1 MKHLK
6 DQMRKAVSNHI
17 REARSDA
24 TEGKMFSKNF
34 ICLCMFRLNIK
45 YIDFNFNIYVIN
57 YKRISKS
64 LPAIISIIL

>member
-34 ICLCMFRLNIK
+34 IYLCMVRLNIK
-45 YIDFNFNIYVIN
+45 YIDFNFNLRLKTMNAFQRVN
-57 YKRISKS
+57 
-64 LPAIISIIL
+64 LL